1 MSHAAKQIRD
11 WFLTELTGV
20 TGLPTPKAAPVRQFA
35 GGTNAV
41 YVLCVA
47 ESLERVTMT
56 GTAIDD
62 RNLTVQVVL
71 VSDSFD
77 AVDVLSVLAEEN
89 IASGTGFPG
98 KTFDLVQRDYE
109 SNVETDR
116 DYVSVS
122 LTYAAIYAV
131 YRNDVETLI

>member
-11 WFLTELTGV
+11 WFLAELTGV

-35 GGTNAV
+35 IGANAV
-41 YVLCVA
+41 YVLCVS
-47 ESLERVTMT
+47 ESLDRTTIT
-56 GTAIDD
+56 GTVIDD

-77 AVDVLSVLAEEN
+77 AADALSVLAEEN
-89 IASGTGFPG
+89 IADGVGFPG
-98 KTFDLVQRDYE
+98 KMFDLIQRDYE

-122 LTYAAIYAV
+122 LTYQTNYFV
-131 YRNDVETLI
+131 YRNDVETFK